1 MTTTPNSSKFLSMMR
16 RSPRPSED
24 TPPPSR
30 ISLGDDL
37 NIPAPRDILQSPQAD
52 VKAGAFEMTIG
63 MLKEAAAMAT
73 GVPYVGAVAGVLLQI
88 VKIKGEV
95 DLYRETWEE
104 VMYNVA
110 KVADLVKH
118 FSVSCQRHGLCDEA
132 TFPQDFIGTIKD
144 LETEFR
150 KVVRS
155 YVAMPWENE
164 VAMLMDIRFQQ
175 LVAGR
180 AQSLPIPSVTI
191 EEPQPTIPRSLTFP
205 QPQVHEPVAL
215 TPSISS
221 IHAHSMTAGYSPASS
236 FPIPLS
242 IPQPQWYEPVAQT
255 PSTHARSISA
265 GSSPA
270 PSFSTPLSIYQPQV
284 YEPVAQTLSTHARSI
299 SAGSSPV
306 PTFPDPL
313 SIPVAQ
319 TPTLHARS
327 ISAGSSPVL
336 PFPRPIL
343 PQVFFGRSEELKTI
357 VDLIFSATSPVHI
370 AIIGPGGIGKTTL
383 AHAVLTD
390 ERVASRFADSRY
402 LVPCEPLTSRDAL
415 LVALANSLSL
425 LQPGTT
431 SDSYSV
437 GLEPRVL
444 SALGSEKCILCLDNF
459 ESPWDQPGPSRG
471 AVEMLL
477 ADITALPSVTVLITM
492 RGGERPKGTAWT
504 LPMLPPLTNFPRDA
518 AKRTWESL
526 AGTCD
531 EWAEKLIDA
540 VDCLPLAVTL
550 LGSLAEVSTAETLW
564 ERWQKE
570 NIALVE
576 KEKGDKLSSLEF
588 SIELSLE
595 SSRMAADGSSKRLLG
610 ILSLLPDGMPAFPSP
625 EFRRLFP
632 DVPDIPRSLDTLLK
646 CSLAVRTADKRV
658 QVNSL
663 VRLYCERN
671 DLATAEDRRALRD
684 YYVTLASHGYDNLSH
699 ELFKRMTM
707 EMNNM
712 ESVLRKSLTLTP
724 LSEITPVI
732 EAIIAYTQFCSY
744 IGNFSDV
751 VITSATNVQGLP
763 EETLGDC
770 LTSLGSICLSDD
782 NVTQAEE
789 HFRKALIL
797 HESAQDV
804 VGQANDHYATR
815 WRRRG
820 QCYQM
825 AFDLNV
831 ESKSPYGQANALTHL
846 GDTYRKLGRLEESC
860 SHYNR
865 SLDLHQEHQDQLGQA
880 NSLKGLGH
888 VYLRMDNIKLAEES
902 FDKALEL
909 HKAVNDL
916 VGQANDISS
925 LADIYQRLDNFDRA
939 EVAYKKALD
948 LHDQAKDDLGRGNA
962 LSHLGDLYRKQNKL
976 PEAEAYYLQA
986 LQSHKK
992 AFDNLGQANDLKGL
1006 GGIYHRQDDTQGA
1019 IEQYNAALALY
1030 EATNNSLGKANC
1042 QRFLGRIYYT
1052 QKRFHDALSMFQSAL
1067 ENHKKANDTVGQ
1079 GNSLNDM
1086 GDVERKLG
1094 GLSSAEQLYQQ
1105 ALQAHEKANDKA
1117 IWDNKERRT

>member
-1 MTTTPNSSKFLSMMR
+1 
-16 RSPRPSED
+16 
-24 TPPPSR
+24 
-30 ISLGDDL
+30 
-37 NIPAPRDILQSPQAD
+37 
-52 VKAGAFEMTIG
+52 
-63 MLKEAAAMAT
+63 
-73 GVPYVGAVAGVLLQI
+73 
-88 VKIKGEV
+88 
-95 DLYRETWEE
+95 
-104 VMYNVA
+104 MYNVA

-150 KVVRS
+150 KVAGVMSQCRGKTRFEQFKKGL
-155 YVAMPWENE
+155 ARNDMIKEIQKCDRQMKGMFDRFMF
-164 VAMLMDIRFQQ
+164 AMLVDIRFEQ

-180 AQSLPIPSVTI
+180 AQSLPTMSIPSVTI

-221 IHAHSMTAGYSPASS
+221 IHARSMTAGSSPAPS

-242 IPQPQWYEPVAQT
+242 IPHPQLYEPVAQT
-255 PSTHARSISA
+255 PSIHARSISA
-265 GSSPA
+265 GSSPV
-270 PSFSTPLSIYQPQV
+270 PSFSTPLSIYQPHV
-284 YEPVAQTLSTHARSI
+284 YEPVAQTLSIHARSI

-319 TPTLHARS
+319 TPTLHVRS

-588 SIELSLE
+588 SVELSLE

-632 DVPDIPRSLDTLLK
+632 DVPDIHRSLDTLLK

-782 NVTQAEE
+782 NVAQAEE

-797 HESAQDV
+797 HQSAEDV
-804 VGQANDHYATR
+804 VGQANDHCHLGDVLYRCDKVEEAR
-815 WRRRG
+815 A
-820 QCYQM
+820 CYQM

-1105 ALQAHEKANDKA
+1105 ALQAHEKANDKVGQGNDYKGLGIVYEKLYKLKDA
-1117 IWDNKERRT
+1117 KEMFEKAMEMHRLSGTTKSEEHDHSHLKRVIKKLEHGARTRKCN

>member
-1 MTTTPNSSKFLSMMR
+1 MSTTPNSSKFRSMLR

-30 ISLGDDL
+30 ILLGDDL
-37 NIPAPRDILQSPQAD
+37 NFPAPRDILQSPRAD
-52 VKAGAFEMTIG
+52 VKAGAFEMSIG
-63 MLKEAAAMAT
+63 MLKEAAAMAS

-88 VKIKGEV
+88 VKIKGVRVPSLPIMSETRLNRAAVLSYQEV
-95 DLYRETWEE
+95 DLYRESWEE
-104 VMYNVA
+104 VMYNAA

-118 FSVSCQRHGLCDEA
+118 FSVSCLRHGLCDEA
-132 TFPQDFIGTIKD
+132 TFPQNFIGTIKD
-144 LETEFR
+144 LETELK
-150 KVVRS
+150 KVV
-155 YVAMPWENE
+155 E
-164 VAMLMDIRFQQ
+164 VMSQCRGKTRFEQFKKG
-175 LVAGR
+175 L
-180 AQSLPIPSVTI
+180 
-191 EEPQPTIPRSLTFP
+191 
-205 QPQVHEPVAL
+205 
-215 TPSISS
+215 
-221 IHAHSMTAGYSPASS
+221 
-236 FPIPLS
+236 
-242 IPQPQWYEPVAQT
+242 
-255 PSTHARSISA
+255 ARNDMIKEIQKCDRQMNRM
-265 GSSPA
+265 
-270 PSFSTPLSIYQPQV
+270 FD
-284 YEPVAQTLSTHARSI
+284 R
-299 SAGSSPV
+299 
-306 PTFPDPL
+306 FM
-313 SIPVAQ
+313 
-319 TPTLHARS
+319 
-327 ISAGSSPVL
+327 
-336 PFPRPIL
+336 
-343 PQVFFGRSEELKTI
+343 
-357 VDLIFSATSPVHI
+357 LIFSATSAARI

-390 ERVASRFADSRY
+390 KRVATYFADSRY

-444 SALGSEKCILCLDNF
+444 SALGSERCILCLDNF

-610 ILSLLPDGMPAFPSP
+610 ILSLLPDGMPASPSP

-684 YYVTLASHGYDNLSH
+684 YYVTLASHGYDNLSD

-732 EAIIAYTQFCSY
+732 EAVIAYTQFCSY

-782 NVTQAEE
+782 NVAQAEE
-789 HFRKALIL
+789 HFRRALIL
-797 HESAQDV
+797 HQSAQDV
-804 VGQANDHYATR
+804 TGQANDHCHLGDVLYRCDKVEEAR
-815 WRRRG
+815 A
-820 QCYQM
+820 CYQT

-831 ESKSPYGQANALTHL
+831 ESNSPYGQANALTHL

-860 SHYNR
+860 SHYKR

-909 HKAVNDL
+909 HKVVNDL

-925 LADIYQRLDNFDRA
+925 LADIYQRLDDFDRA
-939 EVAYKKALD
+939 EEAYKRALD

-976 PEAEAYYLQA
+976 PEAKAYYLQA

-1019 IEQYNAALALY
+1019 IDQYNAALTLY

-1052 QKRFHDALSMFQSAL
+1052 QKRFHDALSMFKSAL
-1067 ENHKKANDTVGQ
+1067 ENHKRANDTVGQ

-1117 IWDNKERRT
+1117 IWDHKERGT

>member
-1 MTTTPNSSKFLSMMR
+1 
-16 RSPRPSED
+16 
-24 TPPPSR
+24 
-30 ISLGDDL
+30 
-37 NIPAPRDILQSPQAD
+37 
-52 VKAGAFEMTIG
+52 
-63 MLKEAAAMAT
+63 
-73 GVPYVGAVAGVLLQI
+73 
-88 VKIKGEV
+88 
-95 DLYRETWEE
+95 
-104 VMYNVA
+104 MYNVA

-132 TFPQDFIGTIKD
+132 TFPQNFIGTIKD
-144 LETEFR
+144 LETEFK
-150 KVVRS
+150 KVIVVMSQCRGKTKFEQFKKGL
-155 YVAMPWENE
+155 ARNDMIKEIQKCDRQMGRMFDRFM
-164 VAMLMDIRFQQ
+164 VAMLMDIRFEQ

-221 IHAHSMTAGYSPASS
+221 IYARSMTAGSSPAPS

-255 PSTHARSISA
+255 PSIHARSISA
-265 GSSPA
+265 RSSPV
-270 PSFSTPLSIYQPQV
+270 PSFSTPLPISQPQM
-284 YEPVAQTLSTHARSI
+284 YEPVAQTLSIHARSI

-313 SIPVAQ
+313 SIPQPHMYEPVAQ
-319 TPTLHARS
+319 APTLHARS

-343 PQVFFGRSEELKTI
+343 PQVFFGRSGELETI
-357 VDLIFSATSPVHI
+357 VDLIFSATSAARI

-390 ERVASRFADSRY
+390 KRVATRFADSRY

-471 AVEMLL
+471 AVETLL

-492 RGGERPKGTAWT
+492 RGGERPRGTAWT

-610 ILSLLPDGMPAFPSP
+610 ILSLLPDGMPASPSP
-625 EFRRLFP
+625 EFQRLFP

-671 DLATAEDRRALRD
+671 DLATADDRRALRD
-684 YYVTLASHGYDNLSH
+684 YYVTLASHGYDNLSR

-732 EAIIAYTQFCSY
+732 EAVIAYTQFCSY

-782 NVTQAEE
+782 NVAQAEE
-789 HFRKALIL
+789 HFRRALIL
-797 HESAQDV
+797 HQSAQDV
-804 VGQANDHYATR
+804 VGQANDHCHLGDVLYRCDKVEEAR
-815 WRRRG
+815 AR
-820 QCYQM
+820 YQM

-831 ESKSPYGQANALTHL
+831 VSNSPYGQANALTHL
-846 GDTYRKLGRLEESC
+846 GDTYRKLGKLEESC

-939 EVAYKKALD
+939 EEAYKKALD

-976 PEAEAYYLQA
+976 PEAEAYYSQA

-1006 GGIYHRQDDTQGA
+1006 GGIYHRQDNTQGA

-1105 ALQAHEKANDKA
+1105 ALQAHEKANDKVGQGNDYKGLGIVYEKLYKLKDAKEMFEKA
-1117 IWDNKERRT
+1117 IEMHRLSGTTKSEEHDHSHLKRVIKKLEHGARTRKCN